1 MSHNTARQR
10 QELRYPGAP
19 VLDFIYEDEEP
30 NYFIAG
36 ILASEPVPD
45 TLRILFR
52 KTFRGYRTSD
62 DREPFERTVEY
73 IASMAKGR
81 VMPTTEPTIND
92 ALAEVLRET
101 RRAWQQPNVVRSENT
116 GMLKGSNERPDILV
130 IEPSVSPVV
139 IETEILPAAYC

>member
-52 KTFRGYRTSD
+52 KTFRGYRTSAQSNTSPQW
-62 DREPFERTVEY
+62 R
-73 IASMAKGR
+73 KG
-81 VMPTTEPTIND
+81 E
-92 ALAEVLRET
+92 LC
-101 RRAWQQPNVVRSENT
+101 QQPNTQSM
-116 GMLKGSNERPDILV
+116 ML
-130 IEPSVSPVV
+130 
-139 IETEILPAAYC
+139 LPKY